1 MGSPHKSGRGK
12 RPHLKTSS
20 HLTKKK
26 TTMDSS
32 AHTSSHP
39 NSSGGGESYRW
50 VTLPSIGTAVKG
62 CHLVPMKVPLSMKE
76 DDISIEEGGL
86 TIRKVKEALP
96 TVVKVVSLVN
106 IDRKELFRNGPKMY
120 TREEVAEEGLLWGQ
134 VHCSPLGH
142 ADSQPYP
149 SEEIVHQFFKEVEVD
164 NGLVAVHCAHG
175 LNRTGY
181 LICRYLIQ
189 KCGVEPKEAVA
200 RFNDARGYPMRR
212 QTLLDHLF
220 SRDWE
225 TREEADCKDVV
236 RSKEVGDR
244 RTIGEGRG
252 SSLTEKRGQLKI
264 FKEELGENI
273 AEIRQE
279 E

>member
-20 HLTKKK
+20 YLRKK

-32 AHTSSHP
+32 VNMSSHP
-39 NSSGGGESYRW
+39 SRCGGGESYRW
-50 VTLPSIGTAVKG
+50 ITLPSIGNAVKG

-189 KCGVEPKEAVA
+189 KCGVEPREAVA

-220 SRDWE
+220 SRGWE
-225 TREEADCKDVV
+225 TQEEADCKDAV
-236 RSKEVGDR
+236 RSNEVGDR
-244 RTIGEGRG
+244 RTIVEGRC
-252 SSLTEKRGQLKI
+252 SSLIEKRGQLKI
-264 FKEELGENI
+264 FKEELGDKM
-273 AEIRQE
+273 AKIRQE